1 MPWLTNTTLPQNLLY
16 ICRHAVHEP
25 CSAWTRSA
33 CSFRSVWSSS
43 RSEPLRQL
51 GASLLWWMIH
61 CKGNEWPLLRM
72 GLLVFCPWALH
83 FLEFWLD
90 LDSTHLFFTSME
102 TGIVYAWVYRKLI
115 LLVQVPLVIYGFLPL
130 TVSNCC
136 DSGIV
141 QISSVMFHSCFIQQQ
156 LSQAGNKN
164 CRLKILSPECLIYI
178 QFGVSRHAQLSSI
191 FLDGF
196 PWTKSSSYWK
206 SAILRTPAVWDA
218 LPLVLSTQ
226 PGIALRKPP
235 AAARESVP
243 AGQHIR

>member
-102 TGIVYAWVYRKLI
+102 TGIVYAWVYRKTHTSCSSSPCHLWLSPTDSI
-115 LLVQVPLVIYGFLPL
+115 KLLWLRHCSDFICH
-130 TVSNCC
+130 VSF
-136 DSGIV
+136 
-141 QISSVMFHSCFIQQQ
+141 MFH
-156 LSQAGNKN
+156 
-164 CRLKILSPECLIYI
+164 
-178 QFGVSRHAQLSSI
+178 
-191 FLDGF
+191 
-196 PWTKSSSYWK
+196 
-206 SAILRTPAVWDA
+206 
-218 LPLVLSTQ
+218 
-226 PGIALRKPP
+226 P
-235 AAARESVP
+235 AAAVP
-243 AGQHIR
+243 SRQQKLSFEDPSPGMFDLYSIRGFQARPVIIHFLGWISMN